1 MNRLKVII
9 CILLMS
15 AGLVGCNSSKEKE
28 KPTTN
33 NNNNNN
39 KVEVETNPASIH
51 VDAK

>member
-1 MNRLKVII
+1 
-9 CILLMS
+9 MS

-28 KPTTN
+28 KPTTTS
-33 NNNNNN
+33 NN